1 MVLKWV
7 IVVPLALAAICPFRD
22 HQVCNVFNDEDHSD
36 DSNKHQCTCA
46 ITAISDRPA
55 PEQSCTNL
63 IKRDEDGTFPLVT
76 LTFNLKD
83 SPEMNEFPEDSFRD
97 TIAGALRVNAADIII
112 LRVNCL
118 GTEDT
123 LTVQFGVLKKGAVE
137 ESKVKSAKKVD
148 KKQKED
154 DDDDDDDDEDAKADD
169 DDDDKKD
176 DNDKD
181 DKDDDDDEKGDDK
194 SPDADEDDDDDDVK
208 EKEKSKKT
216 KNDDKDDDDSDED
229 KGEGGDDDDDDDN
242 DDDDDD
248 DDDDSESPKY
258 APDMFVDA
266 ESVATRM
273 KAMGHLS
280 QIADLQVDSIEHTD
294 ELIALEFAPDNTTL
308 IIQAIAVGVSVILM
322 TLLGVWATCRRHD
335 YSDDLQKA

>member
-1 MVLKWV
+1 MADSEPSWQKMMVLKWV

-46 ITAISDRPA
+46 ITAISKVNESLKDRPA

-123 LTVQFGVLKKGAVE
+123 LTVQFGVLKK
-137 ESKVKSAKKVD
+137 
-148 KKQKED
+148 
-154 DDDDDDDDEDAKADD
+154 
-169 DDDDKKD
+169 
-176 DNDKD
+176 
-181 DKDDDDDEKGDDK
+181 
-194 SPDADEDDDDDDVK
+194 

-229 KGEGGDDDDDDDN
+229 KDEGGDDDDDDDN